1 MRVPDRCLADLRE
14 QGYLLFEGF
23 LEADELAAAQEALWL
38 HYPRPE
44 TYFADPAVH
53 AWLATDQWAGEVSGP
68 TPTNNQGNREVR
80 IACWLYKVPSL
91 LRTLVY
97 GDDLPAI
104 RLRLELGRP
113 FIVR

>member
-14 QGYLLFEGF
+14 RGYLLFEDF

-44 TYFADPAVH
+44 AYFADPAAH

-68 TPTNNQGNREVR
+68 
-80 IACWLYKVPSL
+80 
-91 LRTLVY
+91 
-97 GDDLPAI
+97 
-104 RLRLELGRP
+104 
-113 FIVR
+113 